1 MRQSRADIVRYLS
14 RGMESLYPE
23 RERMNIARMVA
34 AHAEGV
40 DKVKYLTEPNE
51 EIEIADLEGL
61 ASRLAA
67 GCPMQYII
75 GEEEFCG
82 LRFNVG
88 EGVLIPR
95 PETEELVEWAGQ
107 SAKEFANPRILDICT
122 GSGCIAISLAHHL
135 PTAEVWAIELSDKAL
150 AVAAENN
157 MRLGTGVNILC
168 DDALGAMPSIEGL
181 EFDIIVSNPPYI
193 PLSERAQMRRNVTE
207 YEPSMALFV
216 EDDNPLIFYR
226 AIARKALSALVDG
239 GYLLFEV
246 HERLAEQTAE
256 MLRSEGFDKV
266 VIREDIFG
274 KPRMICCRKI
284 RE

>member
-1 MRQSRADIVRYLS
+1 MT
-14 RGMESLYPE
+14 
-23 RERMNIARMVA
+23 IARMVA

-40 DKVKYLTEPNE
+40 DMVKYLTEPNE
-51 EIEIADLEGL
+51 EVEIADLEGL

-82 LRFNVG
+82 LRFRVG

-95 PETEELVEWAGQ
+95 PETEELVAWAEQ
-107 SAKEFANPRILDICT
+107 SAKVFANPRILDICT
-122 GSGCIAISLAHHL
+122 GSGCIAISLAHQL
-135 PTAEVWAIELSDKAL
+135 PTAKVWAIDLSDEAL
-150 AVAAENN
+150 AIATANN
-157 MRLGTGVNILC
+157 TRLGSGVNILR

-181 EFDIIVSNPPYI
+181 EFDVIVSNPPYI
-193 PLSERAQMRRNVTE
+193 PLSERKEMRRNVTE
-207 YEPSMALFV
+207 YEPPMALFV

-226 AIARKALSALVDG
+226 AIARKALSVLVDG

-246 HERLAEQTAE
+246 HERLAFEVAE
-256 MLRSEGFDKV
+256 MLRDMGFSQVEVRYDM
-266 VIREDIFG
+266 FG
-274 KPRMICCRKI
+274 KPRMICCRKT